1 MTNIISR
8 KEMRGLV
15 DRIKRNKN
23 LTLILE
29 SRCKNGNS
37 LLHVLIN
44 EGDLEGFKS
53 MMCIIKEI
61 SKTNMCLVKKILNM
75 TNKAGDT
82 PAHIAVRKSDNK
94 NNEYSIIVETLQSVG
109 ADLTIANKNNE
120 VIVQTGDP
128 PYNKE
133 EIQKQKYINSCVF
146 DTIDNE
152 TSEDLDN
159 IETINSPLNSPSNF
173 PFKLDILVVNQKKN
187 IQQQPQEIF
196 KQNKE
201 QEMLQQLEQQLRER
215 FRQRQVGGEENKKKA
230 VYEEEEK
237 KNIYGG
243 EEKHKT
249 KYGYGYG
256 YGGEE
261 KKEFYGGGEKDKTKY
276 GYEEEKKDF
285 YEGEEKKDFYGGGSG
300 GFKGKRKINNPYVSN
315 GGSKISEKNHND
327 AIQKIRKLGY
337 SEEEATDVKNFLY
350 YEIKDNFPGLN
361 NDERSE
367 KFSEVLK
374 TFELM
379 DIKKVRKELEKYR
392 ERNNK
397 NAPPKKE
404 HQKEHQKEPKKESKK
419 VKKSSKRTSK
429 RTSKKTSKKSS
440 LKKRYSK

>member
-1 MTNIISR
+1 
-8 KEMRGLV
+8 MRGLV

-29 SRCKNGNS
+29 SRCKNRNS

-82 PAHIAVRKSDNK
+82 AAHIAVRKSDNK

-215 FRQRQVGGEENKKKA
+215 FRQRQVGGEENKPK
-230 VYEEEEK
+230 
-237 KNIYGG
+237 YG
-243 EEKHKT
+243 
-249 KYGYGYG
+249 YGYGYG

-261 KKEFYGGGEKDKTKY
+261 KEKTKY
-276 GYEEEKKDF
+276 G
-285 YEGEEKKDFYGGGSG
+285 GEEKKDFYGGDEKKEYGYEEKEKDFYGGGSG
-300 GFKGKRKINNPYVSN
+300 GIKGKRKINNPYVSN

-327 AIQKIRKLGY
+327 AIQKIIKLGY
-337 SEEEATDVKNFLY
+337 TDEEAKDVKNFLY
-350 YEIKDNFPGLN
+350 YEIKENYPDLN

-367 KFSEVLK
+367 KFAEVLK
-374 TFELM
+374 TFAIM

-429 RTSKKTSKKSS
+429 KTSKKSS